1 MKSVALWFKRLGPLQ
16 SMISIKQIKDLRV
29 KTGVS
34 VIECRQALEAAGGD
48 AKQALAW
55 LAAASHQTAEK
66 KKARALGAGAVAS
79 YIHSN
84 GALGVLLELRSE
96 TDFVSKNSD
105 FRLLAEDL
113 AMQVAATAPPTI
125 EELLVQP
132 FIKEPAQTVGELIRL
147 NGQKFGERIEV
158 GRFIRYEL

>member
-1 MKSVALWFKRLGPLQ
+1 
-16 SMISIKQIKDLRV
+16 MISIKQIKDLRL
-29 KTGVS
+29 KTGAAVAD
-34 VIECRQALEAAGGD
+34 CRQALEASGGD
-48 AKQALAW
+48 TGRALAW
-55 LAAASHQTAEK
+55 LAAASQKTAAAK
-66 KKARALGAGAVAS
+66 KDRALAAGAVAS

-113 AMQVAATAPPTI
+113 AMQVAAAAPADV
-125 EELLVQP
+125 EELLAQP
-132 FIKEPAQTVGELIRL
+132 FVKEPAQTVGELVRWY
-147 NGQKFGERIEV
+147 GQKFGERIEV